1 MRLPQS
7 AGDNGDE
14 MKADFTVAHREAS
27 AGVSMKDNDMRAI
40 SPCRRAAVAVGGDN
54 AAGKEIACEAI

>member
-1 MRLPQS
+1 
-7 AGDNGDE
+7 
-14 MKADFTVAHREAS
+14 
-27 AGVSMKDNDMRAI
+27 MKDNDMRAI